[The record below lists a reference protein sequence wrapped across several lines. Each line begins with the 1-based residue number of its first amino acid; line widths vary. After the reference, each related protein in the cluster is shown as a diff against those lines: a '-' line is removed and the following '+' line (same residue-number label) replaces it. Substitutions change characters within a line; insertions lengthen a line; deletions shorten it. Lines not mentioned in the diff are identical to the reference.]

1 MDAIVEKIKKLTLAA
16 AEDNAKRT
24 NLLEAIEAAKG
35 APTPELQKLVADAT
49 WLDDALRKELGEALQ
64 PQQQQQPGVVAAVK
78 NLGKKEGWSP
88 AMIAGAVGVFLL
100 LVFLGAG
107 LPLLLNAL
115 KSRKDER
122 VAKESVSDAMS
133 SQLKPSDNGVENKAR
148 LQGSSIELDENVA
161 ARTNSVVTYTIALRI
176 GTSGDI
182 DNTRELVVMQRNEKN
197 SIVSSFTLF
206 ADPQLRQLKVFLKKA
221 AGGYCTFAAEDL
233 PLYRWCVVHVVFNN
247 TETYR
252 STHIFIDGKLLKV
265 GRHDTC
271 EGGVANQSGNTIKFG
286 SNNMLE
292 VQYFKAVPRTLMQD
306 EIKKEA
312 ASITADINGFYM
324 DQLMLSMQCAL

>member
-1 MDAIVEKIKKLTLAA
+1 MDAIVEKIKQLTLAS
-16 AEDNAKRT
+16 AEDDAKRAK
-24 NLLEAIEAAKG
+24 LLEAIEAGNA
-35 APTPELQKLVADAT
+35 AEARQLAADA
-49 WLDDALRKELGEALQ
+49 WLDEALRKELSEALQ
-64 PQQQQQPGVVAAVK
+64 QQPQAPPGIASAVK
-78 NLGKKEGWSP
+78 KMGTKEGWSP

-122 VAKESVSDAMS
+122 VAKESVSDALS
-133 SQLKPSDNGVENKAR
+133 SQLKPSDNGIESKAR
-148 LQGSSIELDENVA
+148 LQGSSQELDENVA
-161 ARTNSVVTYTIALRI
+161 ARTDRVVTYTIALRI
-176 GTSGDI
+176 GGSGDI
-182 DNTRELVVMQRNEKN
+182 DNTRELVVMQRTERN
-197 SIVSSFTLF
+197 SIVSSFTLY
-206 ADPQLRQLKVFLKKA
+206 ADPQLRQLKVFMKKA

-271 EGGVANQSGNTIKFG
+271 EGGVANQTGNTIKFG
-286 SNNMLE
+286 ANSMLE

-312 ASITADINGFYM
+312 ASITADINRFYM